1 MERYTSYDQRPYL
14 EESISS
20 DRGTKPRMEQKSVQL
35 GVDCF
40 TRNFWK
46 STVIMR
52 LLEHGTQ
59 SLILAFVKR

>member
-1 MERYTSYDQRPYL
+1 
-14 EESISS
+14 
-20 DRGTKPRMEQKSVQL
+20 MEQKSVQL